1 MGQVRLTFDPNLTR
15 EIMPSM
21 TRNVRARQVK
31 GLPPELVRDYRV
43 EALRDGEPVWSRTVT
58 GNGQRLNVLEPEE
71 PPVCDALRITV
82 LATHGLDSARIFE
95 VRAYEKGEN

>member
-1 MGQVRLTFDPNLTR
+1 L
-15 EIMPSM
+15 
-21 TRNVRARQVK
+21 NVR
-31 GLPPELVRDYRV
+31 
-43 EALRDGEPVWSRTVT
+43 
-58 GNGQRLNVLEPEE
+58 EPED